1 MQYLSRDSFAR
12 TTLMKESI
20 KTNETCSWCGSKRK
34 DGKLYRYFIEE
45 DRINVRPQMA
55 KGMFCCKSCFNSYN
69 G

>member
-1 MQYLSRDSFAR
+1 MGKQTVNKKEMLDLSYEI
-12 TTLMKESI
+12 LGKE
-20 KTNETCSWCGSKRK
+20 ERQR
-34 DGKLYRYFIEE
+34 RYFIEE